1 MCTTSKAT
9 TPPSNHKGEGVYEDD
24 DIAGNINL
32 SYTTIYR
39 YQSSIQIPS
48 TFFLRYNA
56 RGIAT

>member
-1 MCTTSKAT
+1 
-9 TPPSNHKGEGVYEDD
+9 VYEDD